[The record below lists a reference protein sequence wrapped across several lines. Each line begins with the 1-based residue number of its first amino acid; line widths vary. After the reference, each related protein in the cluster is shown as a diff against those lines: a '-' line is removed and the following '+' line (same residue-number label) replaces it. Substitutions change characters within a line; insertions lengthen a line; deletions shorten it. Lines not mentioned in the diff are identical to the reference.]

1 VVVVEVGE
9 LDVEVDCTPFGGA
22 RPTVRAVVRARAESE
37 DERGQR
43 GGESRR
49 KDRSMPGPLSH
60 VDPPDARR
68 LDPSAVIETVPR
80 VPARVKPQTWKRK
93 KPPRACV
100 TDVVHAPGPTRLESI
115 RDDVWTD
122 QRRRRVA
129 AMPARVRGLVA
140 AADVTIIAVEP
151 HGDGIVNVVYRGDD
165 GQISDRLLTAEQA
178 AGVSIASGR
187 RWTFDADGASFKL
200 ASEARRIEL
209 AHLFDPFAAVGSSTI
224 QPLPHQIDAVYGRLL
239 PLQPLRFLL
248 ADDPGAGKTIMSG
261 LYIRELMLRGDL
273 ERCLVIAPGSLVE
286 QWQEELFDKFDLRF
300 DIMSRDMVEA
310 ARTGNPF
317 QERNLLIARLD
328 QLSRSEELQ
337 AKLAVTDWDLVI
349 CDEAHKMSARL
360 YGDEIN
366 RTLRFQLGELVRD
379 RARNLLLLTATPHNG
394 SNDDFLLFLSLLD
407 PDRFA
412 GSAPSIEALA
422 RRVRCD
428 APSGEGEPAHLRWQ
442 AAVP

>member
-1 VVVVEVGE
+1 MSFE
-9 LDVEVDCTPFGGA
+9 L
-22 RPTVRAVVRARAESE
+22 
-37 DERGQR
+37 GQL
-43 GGESRR
+43 
-49 KDRSMPGPLSH
+49 KPGL
-60 VDPPDARR
+60 
-68 LDPSAVIETVPR
+68 
-80 VPARVKPQTWKRK
+80 
-93 KPPRACV
+93 
-100 TDVVHAPGPTRLESI
+100 
-115 RDDVWTD
+115 
-122 QRRRRVA
+122 
-129 AMPARVRGLVA
+129 RVRGLVA
-140 AADVTIIAVEP
+140 AGDVTVVAVEP
-151 HGDGIVNVVYRGDD
+151 HGDGVVNVVYRGDD
-165 GQISDRLLTAEQA
+165 GQIADRLLTAEQS
-178 AGVSIASGR
+178 AGVSVASGR
-187 RWTFDADGASFKL
+187 RWTFDADGAAFKL

-209 AHLFDPFAAVGSSTI
+209 AHLFDPFAGVGSSTI

-286 QWQEELFDKFDLRF
+286 QWQEELYNKFDLRF

-349 CDEAHKMSARL
+349 VDEAHKMSARL

-379 RARNLLLLTATPHNG
+379 RTRNLLFLTATPHNG
-394 SNDDFLLFLSLLD
+394 SDDDFLLFLSLLD
-407 PDRFA
+407 PEQFA
-412 GSAPSIEALA
+412 GRLRRHRWRQPSTVEGNRPADDVRLPAPAS
-422 RRVRCD
+422 RTPRGVRSSH
-428 APSGEGEPAHLRWQ
+428 PHP
-442 AAVP
+442 AAVTGPGRAAPDRSAGHRTERLRIRHAHR